1 MSDEEVTQ
9 TTLRDTIEQ
18 AYDEHVTP
26 ESSQVTPAT
35 GAGETTTP
43 PSASADGT
51 SPPAETAEQRIDREA
66 LEKANAVK
74 NEEKPGRTA
83 GRARDE
89 HGRLLPGKAEEP
101 VKPRPARPSSWK
113 KEMWDHW
120 EKLDPTVAEY
130 LHQRESE
137 FAKGVSTYKT
147 EWEKAKPLLD
157 AIAPYQQD
165 FERWGI
171 NPAQQFARYAEI
183 HKSLAL
189 GTPQQKLSTFL
200 RVAQEY
206 QIPVQELFVQGQDGK
221 VYFNQ
226 QLMQQAQQQVQQP
239 QQQAPDVQKLVA
251 QTFAQHL
258 AQQQAQQ
265 FIEAKDAQ
273 GNPVHPH
280 YETVREDMA
289 QLLEAGLADDIP
301 SAYDAALGLPKH
313 RHLLE
318 AQQRQQR
325 EKDEAE
331 KQRKAR
337 EEADR
342 ARRNNVSPRTATPS
356 GTAGGA
362 KKGLRA
368 QLEEA
373 YDQHTAGRV

>member
-1 MSDEEVTQ
+1 MDEEVAQ
-9 TTLRDTIEQ
+9 PTLRETVEQ
-18 AYDEHVTP
+18 AYDEHVKP
-26 ESSQVTPAT
+26 EAPAP
-35 GAGETTTP
+35 ET
-43 PSASADGT
+43 
-51 SPPAETAEQRIDREA
+51 PPAEATPPAA
-66 LEKANAVK
+66 PA
-74 NEEKPGRTA
+74 EEKPGRTA

-89 HGRLLPGKAEEP
+89 HGRLLPGPAQKPEEKPAAAP
-101 VKPRPARPSSWK
+101 VEPAKPRPARPSSWK
-113 KEMWDHW
+113 KDYWDHW
-120 EKLDPTVAEY
+120 EKLDPSVAEY
-130 LHQRESE
+130 INQRESE
-137 FAKGVSTYKT
+137 YAKGVSTYKT

-157 AIAPYQQD
+157 AVAPYQQD

-189 GTPQQKLSTFL
+189 GTPQQKLATFL

-226 QLMQQAQQQVQQP
+226 QLMQQASQQVQQP
-239 QQQAPDVQKLVA
+239 AQQPAPNVEQLVA
-251 QTFAQHL
+251 KTFAQHL

-265 FIEAKDAQ
+265 FVAAKDAG
-273 GNPVHPH
+273 GNLLHPH
-280 YETVREDMA
+280 YETVRETMA
-289 QLLEAGLADDIP
+289 QLLESGLADDIP
-301 SAYDAALGLPKH
+301 SAYEAAI
-313 RHLLE
+313 RHPRHSDIFE
-318 AQQRQQR
+318 AEQKQRR

-331 KQRKAR
+331 RQKKAR

-342 ARRNNVSPRTATPS
+342 ARRNNVSPRTATPQGQAS
-356 GTAGGA
+356 GA